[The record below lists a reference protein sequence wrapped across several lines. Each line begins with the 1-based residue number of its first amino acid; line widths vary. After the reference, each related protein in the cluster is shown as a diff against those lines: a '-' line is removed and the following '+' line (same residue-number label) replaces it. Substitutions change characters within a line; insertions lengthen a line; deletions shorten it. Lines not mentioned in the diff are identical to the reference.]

1 MERAL
6 RDFGDKSQSATISL
20 VYCADHG
27 LQVEGKNYL
36 LPVDAHIR
44 KRRDLNY
51 KVIELSTVM
60 AELQSDKR
68 ANIISLDSCCDNPL
82 MAQYASNYRSIGAS
96 RGLAAPVV
104 STIGTLIVFAIAP
117 DKVAADRGTGKHSPY
132 TRTFLCWI
140 GEPNLEIGEVFRC
153 ISQDVVNTTNGQQV
167 PLENSSLIGGGYT

>member
-20 VYCADHG
+20 VYCADHC

-44 KRRDLNY
+44 KRRDFNY

-82 MAQYASNYRSIGAS
+82 MAQYTSNYRSIGAS
-96 RGLAAPVV
+96 RGLAVPVV

-117 DKVAADRGTGKHSPY
+117 DKVAADRVARVSTAP
-132 TRTFLCWI
+132 I
-140 GEPNLEIGEVFRC
+140 PEPSYVGLGNLI
-153 ISQDVVNTTNGQQV
+153 
-167 PLENSSLIGGGYT
+167 